1 MLTRRRAPRQ
11 GKGNK
16 VDMMAGTRRGY
27 KVDMMAGTETGT
39 QGGHD
44 SGHQDRENKID
55 IMESTKT
62 QGTRRT

>member
-1 MLTRRRAPRQ
+1 
-11 GKGNK
+11 
-16 VDMMAGTRRGY
+16 MMAGTRRGY

-62 QGTRRT
+62 EGTRRT